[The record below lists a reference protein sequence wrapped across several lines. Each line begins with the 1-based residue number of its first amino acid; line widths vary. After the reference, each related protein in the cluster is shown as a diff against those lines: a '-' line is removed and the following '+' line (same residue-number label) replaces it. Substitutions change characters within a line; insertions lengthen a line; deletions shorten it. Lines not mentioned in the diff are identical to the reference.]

1 MSDLIDMLSPSGLR
15 TGHALPRAEIHRL
28 GHPHRAFHLYLFNS
42 QRDILLQRRA
52 QTVDHGA
59 GYLTI
64 SVLGHLHAG
73 EFSAAAVRREIEE
86 ELGLPAADL
95 RIDFLF
101 SYYQEAILHDTYID
115 KQFNDVYLTR
125 ADVPAAA
132 LQFDRAEVSEVMFVP
147 LEQFRRMVDD
157 PASGLAPVYAREF
170 RDVLYFLN
178 W

>member
-1 MSDLIDMLSPSGLR
+1 MPGLIDVLSPSGLR
-15 TGHALPRAEIHRL
+15 TGQALTRAEIHRL

-42 QRDILLQRRA
+42 HKGILLQRRSHS
-52 QTVDHGA
+52 VDHGP

-64 SVLGHLHAG
+64 SVLGHLDAG

-95 RIDFLF
+95 PIDFLF
-101 SYYQEAILHDTYID
+101 SYYQEAVLNDTYID
-115 KQFNDVYLTR
+115 KQFNDVYVTH
-125 ADVPAAA
+125 ADVPATS
-132 LQFDRAEVSEVMFVP
+132 LQFNRAEVSEVMFVP
-147 LEQFRRMVDD
+147 LHRFSQMVDD
-157 PASGLAPVYAREF
+157 PTSGLAPVYAREF